1 MIRFF
6 DFIFSLIGLLLLSP
20 ILLVLLIIGYF
31 DTGSPVFCQ
40 ERVGKNKQPFL
51 LYKLRSMHL
60 DIMECSFR
68 RYEFSRAKTEFI
80 QSRRTDTRA

>member
-20 ILLVLLIIGYF
+20 ILLVLVSIGYF

-40 ERVGKNKQPFL
+40 ERVGKNKQPFN
-51 LYKLRSMHL
+51 LYKLRSMSCTT
-60 DIMECSFR
+60 ITIFV
-68 RYEFSRAKTEFI
+68 
-80 QSRRTDTRA
+80 